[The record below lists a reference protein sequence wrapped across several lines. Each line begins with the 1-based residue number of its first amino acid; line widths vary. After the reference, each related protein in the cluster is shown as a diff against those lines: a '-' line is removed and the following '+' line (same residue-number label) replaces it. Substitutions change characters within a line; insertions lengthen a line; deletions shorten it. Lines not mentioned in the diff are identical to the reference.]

1 METYAIKEPRS
12 FSSNRFTSL
21 MKADLAVN
29 KSNYIKLFIGGSG
42 IFIALALLVSVIA
55 LIAIN
60 GVKNNFAMYPELIDG
75 AIKGHQQTYGTAY
88 TAISVWVFSIGLTVL
103 GSLTFSNLSSKK
115 KRISALMIPASKAE
129 KFILNV
135 LVYLIG
141 GTIALLI
148 GFFIGLGV
156 CQIIFG
162 GGEVTYD
169 NVYSFFFNESASGTI
184 ITAFILWALLG
195 NSIFALGSS
204 LWPKLSWIKTWVVTM
219 VVQWIGTIAMIILST
234 ADISWYSFF
243 MFWDGHLSL
252 LKWTGISVLAIL
264 NIVCWVLAW
273 WRYRNVQIIQR
284 FMTK

>member
-1 METYAIKEPRS
+1 
-12 FSSNRFTSL
+12 
-21 MKADLAVN
+21 MKADLTVN
-29 KSNYIKLFIGGSG
+29 KSNYIKLIIGGTG
-42 IFIALALLVSVIA
+42 VFVAVALLVSVLA

-60 GVKNNFAMYPELIDG
+60 GVKSNTELSATILED
-75 AIKGHQQTYGTAY
+75 AIRTHQQTYGAAY
-88 TAISVWVFSIGLTVL
+88 SAISVWIFSIGLTVL
-103 GSLTFSNLSSKK
+103 GSLTFSNLSSKR
-115 KRISALMIPASKAE
+115 KRISSLMIPASKAE

-135 LVYLIG
+135 LVYLVG
-141 GTIALLI
+141 GTLALLI

-156 CQIIFG
+156 CQIVFG

-169 NVYSFFFNESASGTI
+169 NVYSFFFNESSSGII

-195 NSIFALGSS
+195 NSIYALGSS
-204 LWPKLSWIKTWVVTM
+204 IWPKLSWIKTWVVM
-219 VVQWIGTIAMIILST
+219 MIIQWIGTIAMIILST

-273 WRYRNVQIIQR
+273 WRYKNVQIIQR